1 MLRQAFVL
9 STDPGFAAMG
19 LTLVKLDRDPKH
31 DEILTLQVFRTQ
43 KSNKKQKV
51 LAAEDNVRRGRELV
65 RLTHPWI
72 SKKYGSDLIAIS
84 AEAMSF
90 PRSSSAAAKLAMA
103 WGMIVTF
110 AELHQLPILQASPKE
125 IKKAT
130 TGKSSATKE
139 DVEES
144 LKIKYGLKEG
154 DKVLKEFY
162 RSTPASLREH
172 AWDALGAFVAC
183 QESEAILLARKM
195 L

>member
-19 LTLVKLDRDPKH
+19 LTLVKLDRDPAH

-51 LAAEDNVRRGRELV
+51 LAAEDNVRRGRDLV
-65 RLTHPWI
+65 RMVYPWLD
-72 SKKYGSDLIAIS
+72 KRYGSDLVAIC

-90 PRSSSAAAKLAMA
+90 PRNSSAAAKLAMA
-103 WGMIVTF
+103 WGMILTF
-110 AELHQLPILQASPKE
+110 AELHHLPILQASPKE
-125 IKKAT
+125 IKKST
-130 TGKSSATKE
+130 TGRGSASKDE
-139 DVEES
+139 VEEA
-144 LKIKYGLKEG
+144 LKIKYGLTEG
-154 DKVLKEFY
+154 NKLMEEFS
-162 RSTPASLREH
+162 RSVPASAREH

-183 QESEAILLARKM
+183 QESDTIRLARKM